1 MDKIIGYTAGVFDL
15 FHIGHLNLI
24 KKAKQNC
31 DYLIVGV
38 NSDQLVQQYK
48 NKTPVIPEEE
58 RLEIIKSLKYVD
70 EAVLINTRDK
80 LDAYKKYNFN
90 KIFVGDDWKN
100 HPSYNEAIDE
110 LKPYGVEFIFFPY
123 TKATSSTIIKKVL
136 LDLYNKQEQI

>member
-38 NSDQLVQQYK
+38 NSDKLVQQYK
-48 NKTPVIPEEE
+48 HKTPVISEKE

-70 EAVLINTRDK
+70 QAVIVNTRDK
-80 LDAYKKYNFN
+80 LDAF
-90 KIFVGDDWKN
+90 
-100 HPSYNEAIDE
+100 
-110 LKPYGVEFIFFPY
+110 
-123 TKATSSTIIKKVL
+123 
-136 LDLYNKQEQI
+136 

>member
-38 NSDQLVQQYK
+38 NSDKLVQQYK
-48 NKTPVIPEEE
+48 HKTPVISEKE

-70 EAVLINTRDK
+70 QAVIVNTRDK
-80 LDAYKKYNFN
+80 LDAF
-90 KIFVGDDWKN
+90 KN
-100 HPSYNEAIDE
+100 
-110 LKPYGVEFIFFPY
+110 
-123 TKATSSTIIKKVL
+123 IILAKFL
-136 LDLYNKQEQI
+136 

>member
-1 MDKIIGYTAGVFDL
+1 MSKIIGYTVGVFDL

-24 KKAKQNC
+24 KKAKKNC

-38 NSDQLVQQYK
+38 NSDKLVMQYK
-48 NKTPVIPEEE
+48 NKIPVIPEKE

-80 LDAYKKYNFN
+80 LDAFKKYNFN

-100 HPSYNEAIDE
+100 HPSYNDAIKI
-110 LKPYGVEFIFFPY
+110 LKPYGVEFTFFPY
-123 TKATSSTIIKKVL
+123 TKTTSSTLIKNVL
-136 LDLYNKQEQI
+136 LDLYNKQE